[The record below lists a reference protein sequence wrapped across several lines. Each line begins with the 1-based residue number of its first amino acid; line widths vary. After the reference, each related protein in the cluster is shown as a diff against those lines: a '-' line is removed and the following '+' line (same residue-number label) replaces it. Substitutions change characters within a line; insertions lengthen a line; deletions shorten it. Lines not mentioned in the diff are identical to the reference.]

1 MDAQDPEG
9 FRRAGRDLVDRLAD
23 YLAGVGERE
32 GAVLAPQDPD
42 ELLARFATSP
52 GAAPAADPAAR
63 LLELSEELLAHSN
76 HVHHPGYVGHQ
87 VAAPL
92 PLAALAELL
101 NALLNN
107 GMAIFEMGQLQTV
120 LEHRVVGF
128 LCAALGLPRGEGGA
142 GGVLTHGGSLGNLT
156 ALLAARQAQL
166 ATSGHDV
173 WTHGQAEPL
182 AVLVSEQAHYCI
194 ARACGVMGWGS
205 AGAQPVATDARF
217 ALDPA
222 DLPRAL
228 AAAEA
233 AGRRVVAVVASACT
247 TATGTFDPL
256 PAIADFCDAHG
267 LWLHVDG
274 AHGASLAL
282 SPRHRHRVAG
292 IERADSVVLDLH
304 KLLGLPALNTA
315 VLFRDEARSFEAFA
329 QEASYLFQ
337 AAAPEEQ
344 WFNLGQRTLECTKR
358 ALGATAWIALEV
370 HGQDHFADHVDRLVG
385 LAQELADLVAA
396 APDFECAHAPEANIL
411 CFRYRPD
418 LAGSSARGQLPLAEL
433 DALQAR
439 IRAKVVASGSHYL
452 VEARLLGA
460 GWLRVALMNPATERG
475 DLEGLLGALRAAARG

>member
-1 MDAQDPEG
+1 MNASDPEG
-9 FRRAGRDLVDRLAD
+9 FRRAGHALVERLAD
-23 YLAGVGERE
+23 HLAAMGRRE
-32 GAVLAPQDPD
+32 GPVLAPADPAA
-42 ELLARFATSP
+42 LLASFAVAP
-52 GAAPAADPAAR
+52 DRAPAADPTAR
-63 LLELSEELLAHSN
+63 LLELSEELLTHSN

-87 VAAPL
+87 VSAAL
-92 PLAALAELL
+92 PLAALTELQT
-101 NALLNN
+101 ALLNN
-107 GMAIFEMGQLQTV
+107 GMAIYEMGQLQTV
-120 LEHRVVGF
+120 LERRVVGF
-128 LCAALGLPRGEGGA
+128 LCDALGLPSGEGGA

-166 ATSGHDV
+166 ASSGHDV
-173 WTHGQAEPL
+173 WTHGQTEPL

-205 AGAQPVATDARF
+205 AGAVPVGTDERF
-217 ALDPA
+217 ALDPN

-228 AAAEA
+228 EAARA
-233 AGRRVVAVVASACT
+233 AGRRVVAVAASACT

-256 PAIADFCDAHG
+256 PAIADFCEQHD

-282 SPRHRHRVAG
+282 SEIHRHRVAG
-292 IERADSVVLDLH
+292 IERADSVVWDLH
-304 KLLGLPALNTA
+304 KLMGLPALNTA
-315 VLFRDEARSFEAFA
+315 VLFRDEARSYEAFA

-344 WFNLGQRTLECTKR
+344 WFNLGQRTMECTKR

-370 HGQDHFADHVDRLVG
+370 HGQDHFTDHVDRLVS
-385 LAQELADLVAA
+385 LAGQLASLVAA

-418 LAGSSARGQLPLAEL
+418 LVGEARLALVEL

-439 IRAKVVASGSHYL
+439 IRAAVVASGSHYL
-452 VEARLLGA
+452 VEARLSGA
-460 GWLRVALMNPATERG
+460 GWLRVALMNPATEIE
-475 DLEGLLGALRAAARG
+475 DLERLLAALRAAAGV